1 LTTPTSSKKFSIW
14 NLQHPHHSVTCRK
27 SYLSLDKYTIENLFW
42 LVPIAKVNNGSLRQ
56 KKCQCS
62 FIILN
67 KIRHGDHDVEISIPN
82 VDRYKEHIP
91 ILVDDIISTGRTM
104 IETITHLKNAG
115 MKPPYLHWCTRS
127 IC

>member
-1 LTTPTSSKKFSIW
+1 MPML
-14 NLQHPHHSVTCRK
+14 L
-27 SYLSLDKYTIENLFW
+27 
-42 LVPIAKVNNGSLRQ
+42 
-56 KKCQCS
+56 

-115 MKPPYLHWCTRS
+115 MNPYLHYVHAVFAKNAYQESGARKTQ
-127 IC
+127 